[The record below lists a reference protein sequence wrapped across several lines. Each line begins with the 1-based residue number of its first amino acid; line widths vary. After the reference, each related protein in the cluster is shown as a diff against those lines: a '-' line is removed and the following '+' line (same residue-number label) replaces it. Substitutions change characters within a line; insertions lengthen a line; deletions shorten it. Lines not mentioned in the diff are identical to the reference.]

1 MSVASRSDASGTH
14 PAAHSGRRRRGE
26 DDDARRAREACATFI
41 ALGLLDAEDAFRDGK
56 RRRATMNG
64 GDLTACAA
72 ARRRLGVCWT
82 RCPSF

>member
-1 MSVASRSDASGTH
+1 MSVASRSDASG
-14 PAAHSGRRRRGE
+14 RRRLARSRELNWRRRIDPE

-64 GDLTACAA
+64 GDLAQ
-72 ARRRLGVCWT
+72 
-82 RCPSF
+82 